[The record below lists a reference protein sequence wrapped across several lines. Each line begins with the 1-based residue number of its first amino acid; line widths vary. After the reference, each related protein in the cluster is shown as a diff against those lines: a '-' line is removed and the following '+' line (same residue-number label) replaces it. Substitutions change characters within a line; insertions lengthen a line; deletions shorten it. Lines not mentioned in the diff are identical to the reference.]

1 MDIPHPLRLLLT
13 IQEPAGECHLS
24 SQELAGGRAPRHLRG
39 GAGAG
44 QQSDRDKARSGESD
58 PRGPRGRSSLR
69 TWVS

>member
-1 MDIPHPLRLLLT
+1 MDIHHPLRLLLT

-24 SQELAGGRAPRHLRG
+24 SQEAGGRAPRLLRG

-44 QQSDRDKARSGESD
+44 QRSGRDKARSGESD